1 MAERPLDLG
10 WLRLFE
16 AIGRHKNL
24 TRVAEELRLSQPA
37 VSYQLRR
44 IEESVGAPLVQRLHR
59 GAALTREGAQ
69 LHDAVVEALTG
80 IDEAVRQIR
89 RRGRQTA
96 VRIHTDFGF
105 ASYWLMPR
113 ISAFRRLEPDVEV
126 HILASQSIK
135 IADTGEADLY
145 ILFGRQGA
153 FGASAV
159 QLMEECV
166 RPVCSPAYLAKA
178 GPFREPADLAR
189 QRLIHL
195 EGDDDERWFSW
206 QGFLKD
212 MGVARQP
219 DTGDLSFN
227 AYHLVLQAALGEEGL
242 ALGWTGLVDDLVKA
256 GLLTVAGPALVRPDR
271 GYWLVQP
278 SAREAHVDK
287 LAAWLLAESRPP
299 SSSAMKA
306 TP

>member
-10 WLRLFE
+10 WLRLFD

-44 IEESVGAPLVQRLHR
+44 IEESVGAPLVERLHR
-59 GAALTREGAQ
+59 GAALTREGLL
-69 LHDAVVEALTG
+69 LHGAVAEALSG

-89 RRGRQTA
+89 KRGRQA
-96 VRIHTDFGF
+96 SVRIHTDFGF

-145 ILFGRQGA
+145 ILFGQRDT
-153 FGASAV
+153 FGAGAV
-159 QLMEECV
+159 QLIEESV
-166 RPVCSPAYLAKA
+166 RAVCSPGYLNKA
-178 GPFREPADLAR
+178 GPFATASDLAR

-206 QGFLKD
+206 QGFLKGA
-212 MGVARQP
+212 GVVRQP
-219 DTGDLSFN
+219 DSGDLSFN
-227 AYHLVLQAALGEEGL
+227 AYHLVLQAALGDEGL
-242 ALGWTGLVDDLVKA
+242 ALGWAGLVDDLLKA
-256 GLLTVAGPALVRPDR
+256 GLLTVAGPAQIRPDR

-278 SAREAHVDK
+278 ASREPHVDK
-287 LAAWLLAESRPP
+287 LAAWLIAESRQPP
-299 SSSAMKA
+299 QAMTKEKA
-306 TP
+306 